1 LWRGY
6 KKNQKQKTEKEKHY
20 RLFFLCLYLCFMMCL
35 FKIIQEVSPLK
46 PPAASNFSMGKN
58 IGQDMVHHEPWGQA
72 GLYVRFRQSIE
83 AAGYIFMNTLIIRH
97 LNA

>member
-1 LWRGY
+1 
-6 KKNQKQKTEKEKHY
+6 
-20 RLFFLCLYLCFMMCL
+20 
-35 FKIIQEVSPLK
+35 
-46 PPAASNFSMGKN
+46 MGKN